1 MPDKLH
7 IGTSGWSYKDWL
19 GVFYPDSTKQS
30 DYLSY
35 YAKQFSS
42 VEIDSTFY
50 AIPRKT
56 TVQNWYDKT
65 PDTFTFALKT
75 PQIITHEKRLN
86 NCEDE
91 WNQFIQTAQLL
102 KHKLGPIVLQFDYK
116 FNFNEHFTLLSK
128 FLANTDF
135 NDFKLCVEIRNKDWH
150 NSNFYDLLKEY
161 NVALVLNDLYYMP
174 RIIELTAN
182 FVYVRLL
189 GNRKQIPDDFSHV
202 RINRDKDLNWWADWI
217 NQFIEK
223 ELEVWVYSNNRY
235 QGHAPSTITELQK
248 RLSKSA

>member
-1 MPDKLH
+1 MSVIH

-35 YAKQFSS
+35 YAKRFNS

-50 AIPRKT
+50 GIPRKS

-65 PDTFTFALKT
+65 PDIFTFALKT

-86 NCEDE
+86 NCENE
-91 WNQFIQTAQLL
+91 WDQFVQTTQLL
-102 KHKLGPIVLQFDYK
+102 RHKLGPVVLQFDYK
-116 FNFNEHFTLLSK
+116 FQFTKHFSLLNEFFKNNIYKSL
-128 FLANTDF
+128 
-135 NDFKLCVEIRNKDWH
+135 KLCVEIRNKDWH
-150 NSNFYDLLKEY
+150 NSDFYDLLRKY

-174 RIIELTAN
+174 RIVELTTG
-182 FVYVRLL
+182 FVYIRLL
-189 GNRKQIPDDFSHV
+189 GNRKQIPNDFSHV
-202 RINRDKDLNWWADWI
+202 RVNRDKDLDWWADWI

-235 QGHAPSTITELQK
+235 QGHAPSTISELKK
-248 RLSKSA
+248 RIEK